1 MAIRFQRTALVAG
14 VKGQEAMAFAADVSK
29 YVTETLGLPTT
40 WGLQVGGTFAT
51 LHWFSEYADMAE
63 LEAALLKITTD
74 SGYQGRSPGQG
85 QRPPSSKDAPRTQC
99 IYMM

>member
-1 MAIRFQRTALVAG
+1 
-14 VKGQEAMAFAADVSK
+14 
-29 YVTETLGLPTT
+29 
-40 WGLQVGGTFAT
+40 LQVGGTFAT

-74 SGYQGRSPGQG
+74 SGYQDVLAKAKDLFVEGRTEDSI
-85 QRPPSSKDAPRTQC
+85 

>member
-14 VKGQEAMAFAADVSK
+14 VKGQEAMTFAADVSK

-74 SGYQGRSPGQG
+74 SGYLDVLAKAKDLFVEGRTEDSI
-85 QRPPSSKDAPRTQC
+85 

>member
-74 SGYQGRSPGQG
+74 SGYLDVLAKAKDLFVEGRTEDSI
-85 QRPPSSKDAPRTQC
+85 

>member
-1 MAIRFQRTALVAG
+1 MAIRFQRTAVVAG
-14 VKGQEAMAFAADVSK
+14 VQGQEAMAFAADVSK

-74 SGYQGRSPGQG
+74 SGYLDVLAKAKDLFVEGRTVDSI
-85 QRPPSSKDAPRTQC
+85 

>member
-63 LEAALLKITTD
+63 LESCSAQD
-74 SGYQGRSPGQG
+74 HY
-85 QRPPSSKDAPRTQC
+85 
-99 IYMM
+99 